1 MRYAEICDR
10 SPEQFRR
17 LTGVL
22 PTTFEAMLKVIRA
35 ARREFGRPPK
45 LVLADQLLLT
55 LLYWREY
62 RAQYHLAADFGISE
76 PTCSRIIRRVEDE
89 LTQSKEFQLPQ
100 RPQPRGGD
108 IEFAVIVIDATESPI
123 ERPKKSKGSTT
134 AGSVDATQSRRR

>member
-76 PTCSRIIRRVEDE
+76 PTS
-89 LTQSKEFQLPQ
+89 
-100 RPQPRGGD
+100 
-108 IEFAVIVIDATESPI
+108 
-123 ERPKKSKGSTT
+123 
-134 AGSVDATQSRRR
+134 AGSFGEWRMNSPEQRVSIAAAAAARRGHRICRDRDRCDRKPD